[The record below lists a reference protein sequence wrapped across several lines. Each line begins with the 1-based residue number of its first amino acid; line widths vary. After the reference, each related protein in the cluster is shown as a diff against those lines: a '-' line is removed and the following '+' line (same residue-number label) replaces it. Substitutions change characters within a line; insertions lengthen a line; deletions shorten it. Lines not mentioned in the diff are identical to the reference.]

1 MTVNCTSFLHLPNSR
16 GKVVALYKGA
26 GETVGKVKCE
36 AVGKVLEVLVKV
48 RLVTPSPLY
57 PSPPHPSPL
66 PRRVTPC
73 PPGRRWCGTP
83 PGARTPPS

>member
-26 GETVGKVKCE
+26 GEAVGKVKCE

-48 RLVTPSPLY
+48 RLVTPSPLTS
-57 PSPPHPSPL
+57 SPLTPHPSP
-66 PRRVTPC
+66 
-73 PPGRRWCGTP
+73 GG
-83 PGARTPPS
+83 